1 MVLLL
6 KEDIPVTLLSMKGKF
21 SFMLLHTLPLV
32 SFTYKIQSY
41 GMGPIPPLLK
51 LIVSAEC
58 MKLSLT
64 FA

>member
-6 KEDIPVTLLSMKGKF
+6 REDIPVTLLSMKGKY
-21 SFMLLHTLPLV
+21 SFMLLHTLPLF

-41 GMGPIPPLLK
+41 GIGPIPPSLK